1 MWVLNESKTLELSKC
16 VVSLVTIIIGISKP
30 QLFHWQ
36 LGFVFEEA
44 AILSPCGVIGVTV
57 ASAVNVCT
65 CIIQAACAF
74 VINRI
79 NSSPVLHLL
88 SITWHPPAVHV
99 TIGEELRVVA
109 LVLYKLLTVSWWSC
123 QVCQLSHISLRV
135 LDGAR
140 IRVFAAKPSHQR
152 PAFTVMTDN
161 CHSNTALVSHVT
173 IDFERFHSALSIRID
188 DVISTREIT

>member
-36 LGFVFEEA
+36 LELVFEEA
-44 AILSPCGVIGVTV
+44 AVLSQCVVILVAV
-57 ASAVNVCT
+57 ASEVNVCT

-74 VINRI
+74 IINRI
-79 NSSPVLHLL
+79 NSSPVLHLF

-99 TIGEELRVVA
+99 TIEEEHWVVA
-109 LVLYKLLTVSWWSC
+109 LLLYKLLTVSWWSC

-140 IRVFAAKPSHQR
+140 IRAFSKKASHQL
-152 PAFTVMTDN
+152 PAFTIMTEN
-161 CHSNTALVSHVT
+161 CHSNTALVSH
-173 IDFERFHSALSIRID
+173 IDFERFHSALSIRVD
-188 DVISTREIT
+188 DVRSTWEIT